1 MMFERFKK
9 MFITFSRKK
18 CLLHLFKYILSSEI
32 LFSHGYK
39 CIRGTNEKKKWF
51 LTVAISTC
59 VPGLIFRNEFH

>member
-1 MMFERFKK
+1 LKDLG
-9 MFITFSRKK
+9 K
-18 CLLHLFKYILSSEI
+18 CSLRSAEENVYYVYSNLSSEI

-39 CIRGTNEKKKWF
+39 CIRGTNEKKKRF